1 VATGGASSAGWSA
14 VSSVCRATA
23 GNNEVSFDLIFDGIS
38 GPVAGGPIEGA
49 TVSVDDTDLEATT
62 DADGN
67 YTITGAP
74 AGTWDVTASADG
86 YVADTIEGVVVTA
99 GADTSGVD
107 FRLSEAVPE
116 PGSISGTVTEAG
128 TPGDIGDGDLH
139 RCG

>member
-1 VATGGASSAGWSA
+1 
-14 VSSVCRATA
+14 
-23 GNNEVSFDLIFDGIS
+23 VSFDLIFDGIS

-86 YVADTIEGVVVTA
+86 FDSETI
-99 GADTSGVD
+99 D
-107 FRLSEAVPE
+107 
-116 PGSISGTVTEAG
+116 
-128 TPGDIGDGDLH
+128 
-139 RCG
+139 RCGGRRGCGHLRCRLRARVRW